1 MQNDKHDITKALITY
16 LVKQIFFLVLTALLL
31 FLSLGTLRYRMA
43 WVYLFSLLFIVIAN
57 TLVMD
62 KTLITERA
70 KLQQGTKKWDIAL
83 SVYVAILGPFSVLLI
98 SGLDQR
104 FGWSADIPLW
114 VSLGSLALFLLGSS
128 LATWAIGTNQFF
140 ASTVRIQS
148 DRDQNVVSNGPYRF
162 VRHPGYLGGIIANL
176 VAPLILGSYY
186 ALIVSLCV
194 ALAFVL
200 RTKLEDKVLQEEL
213 PGYRSY
219 SEKVRYR
226 IFYAIW

>member
-1 MQNDKHDITKALITY
+1 MQKENQGITKALITY
-16 LVKQIFFLVLTALLL
+16 FVKQVIFLGLTALLL
-31 FLSLGTLRYRMA
+31 FLSLGTLRHRMA
-43 WVYLFSLLFIVIAN
+43 WLYLFTLLFIVIAN

-70 KLQQGTKKWDIAL
+70 KLQQGTKKWDIVL
-83 SVYVAILGPFSVLLI
+83 SAYVAILGPFSVLFI

-104 FGWSADIPLW
+104 FGWSTDIPLW
-114 VSLGSLALFLLGSS
+114 MSLSALALFLLGSS
-128 LATWAIGTNQFF
+128 LATWAMGANRFF
-140 ASTVRIQS
+140 ASTVRIQN

-176 VAPLILGSYY
+176 VVPLILGSSY
-186 ALIVSLCV
+186 ALIGSLCV

-226 IFYAIW
+226 LFYALW